1 MRSGVLLR
9 WRSLSQR
16 TGHLCCC
23 HTEHRKEQ
31 SRGSTEST
39 PRPSG
44 RPETETRAIH
54 GEEQR
59 TAVWFTLLE
68 QIVSRQEARH

>member
-1 MRSGVLLR
+1 MRSWVLLW

-16 TGHLCCC
+16 TGHLCCY
-23 HTEHRKEQ
+23 HTEHHKGQ
-31 SRGSTEST
+31 SRSSTEST
-39 PRPSG
+39 QRPSG
-44 RPETETRAIH
+44 RPETETRVIH

-68 QIVSRQEARH
+68 QIVSQQEAKH